1 VKEAILNGTLFTSL
15 GDDQTRAEILHSIL
29 AYKGLIPS
37 IRTFFENQKYIEPCS
52 TILKELL
59 GFSSKRSL
67 WKEYKA
73 NHFPTVQ
80 VRMQCHEGLQ
90 SFQDVNVPSTGL
102 SIKARRKFAFLQ
114 LCMFCLRNFPEM
126 TSISTRIEARAK
138 VDHHKALKTSKQRP
152 KDPAL
157 WHKLARL
164 ARELGFDTERI
175 RYLADQDP
183 EEMQTIQF
191 LASARPNWEGD
202 MTEHIAKVRDILK
215 GMCERNPAYLSA
227 PCFMGDT
234 CVTWPKDRRCGR
246 PHENDHEK
254 DKSALFAAM
263 FYFPI
268 LPGNEI
274 TSLFVKRETLYAFFG
289 TYVSSVRSYQYC
301 SRPITHQ
308 N

>member
-1 VKEAILNGTLFTSL
+1 MLNGTLFPSL
-15 GDDQTRAEILHSIL
+15 GDNIMRAEILQSIL

-37 IRTFFENQKYIEPCS
+37 IRTFFENQKYLEPCS
-52 TILKELL
+52 NILKDLL

-73 NHFPTVQ
+73 NHFPTDQ
-80 VRMQCHEGLQ
+80 VRIQSHEGMQ
-90 SFQDVNVPSTGL
+90 SFQDVNIPSTGL

-126 TSISTRIEARAK
+126 TSIGTRLEARSR
-138 VDHHKALKTSKQRP
+138 VDHQSRELKPKALATSKQRP
-152 KDPAL
+152 NDPAL

-183 EEMQTIQF
+183 EEMQTLQF
-191 LASARPNWEGD
+191 LASARPNWKGD
-202 MTEHIAKVRDILK
+202 MTDHIAKVRDILK
-215 GMCERNPAYLSA
+215 GMCEQDPGYLSV
-227 PCFMGDT
+227 PSFMGDT

-246 PHENDHEK
+246 PHDSDHEK
-254 DKSALFAAM
+254 DKSALFATM

-289 TYVSSVRSYQYC
+289 TYISSVCIYRYC
-301 SRPITHQ
+301 S
-308 N
+308 